1 MKKGSEFKSASSVR
15 FLLLICSCIHNGC
28 FCLFRLK
35 TALPM
40 ALSVDTKKLTVKTK
54 ATNFGQDEI

>member
-15 FLLLICSCIHNGC
+15 FLLICSCIRNGC

-40 ALSVDTKKLTVKTK
+40 ASSVDTKKLTVKTK
-54 ATNFGQDEI
+54 AINFGQDEI